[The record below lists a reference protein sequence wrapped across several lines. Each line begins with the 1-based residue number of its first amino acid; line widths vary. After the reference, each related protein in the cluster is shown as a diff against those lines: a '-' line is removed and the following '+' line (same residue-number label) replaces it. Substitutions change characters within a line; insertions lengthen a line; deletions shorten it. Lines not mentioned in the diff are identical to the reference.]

1 VTIVKHPRAN
11 PVHFPEDRRR
21 GLAIKPIYVFI
32 GLTAALAPVILA
44 WAQYLLVGL
53 PEVSPTPR
61 FDPAVD
67 PQGFPAWIRLAH
79 FVNIFFLVL
88 LTRSGLSIL
97 ADHPRLYWSNHCTPG
112 TDWIRFTP
120 ITVPTDRVWM
130 AKDDCRYVSP
140 WIGLPGYRHT
150 IGIGRH
156 WHFLSAFFWLA
167 NGLIFVALL
176 FATNQWKRLVPLDLQ
191 IYSDAWAVF
200 VHYSTFH
207 MPVEPDGFY
216 RYNALQQLAYFG
228 VVFVL
233 APISVL
239 TGLALSP
246 SIDNRYR
253 WYPALFG
260 GRQSARSIHFL
271 ALCGYVAFLI
281 PHVGMVVLTGLQQN
295 MNHIVLGTDDTGPLG
310 LWLGCVALLGVVAFC
325 FFANWLSWAH
335 PRWIQLSFRK
345 VLGPLQRR
353 YLNSLESR
361 VEYTDRDI
369 SPFMWPNG
377 VLPTTDE
384 WKALAAD
391 SFKDFRLKVSG
402 LVENPVELSLAEMR
416 ALGQQDQTTLH
427 HCIQGWSGI
436 AHWGG
441 LPLAKLIEIVRP
453 LPEAKVVVFYS
464 FGPGLY
470 GGDYY
475 DSLTLP
481 NALHHQTILAYE
493 MNHQPLPELYGAPLR
508 LRAENQLGFKM
519 VKWIREVS
527 FEATEKTVGKGF
539 GGKNED
545 DEYYP
550 VVANI

>member
-1 VTIVKHPRAN
+1 MSTIEHPRAN
-11 PVHFPEDRRR
+11 AVHFPADRRR
-21 GLAIKPIYVFI
+21 GFGIKPIYVLI
-32 GLTAALAPVILA
+32 GLTAAVGPVVLA

-53 PEVSPTPR
+53 PEVPPSPR

-88 LTRSGLSIL
+88 LFRSGLSIL
-97 ADHPRLYWSNHCTPG
+97 ADHPRLYWNNHCTPG
-112 TDWIRFTP
+112 TDWLRFTP

-156 WHFLSAFFWLA
+156 WHFLSAFFWLG
-167 NGLIFVALL
+167 NGLIFVVLL
-176 FATNQWKRLVPLDLQ
+176 FATNQWKRLVPVNLQ

-239 TGLALSP
+239 TGLAMSP
-246 SIDNRYR
+246 SIDNRYG
-253 WYPALFG
+253 WFPGMFG

-310 LWLGCVALLGVVAFC
+310 LWLGYGALAGVVAFC

-335 PRWIQLSFRK
+335 PRWIQITFRK
-345 VLGPLQRR
+345 VLGPLQRT

-377 VLPTTDE
+377 ILPTTEE

-391 SFKDFRLKVSG
+391 SFHDFRLKVTG
-402 LVENPVELSLAEMR
+402 LVENPVELSLEQMR
-416 ALGQQDQTTLH
+416 ALGRQDQTTLH

-441 LPLAKLIEIVRP
+441 LPLAKLVEIVRP

-475 DSLTLP
+475 DSLTLH
-481 NALHHQTILAYE
+481 NALHHQSILAYE

-527 FEATEKTVGKGF
+527 FEATERTVGKGF

>member
-1 VTIVKHPRAN
+1 MEHSRFN
-11 PVHFPEDRRR
+11 ELHFPPDRRR
-21 GLAIKPIYVFI
+21 GFGIKPVYVCI
-32 GLTAALAPVILA
+32 GLTAAFAPVVLA
-44 WAQYLLVGL
+44 WLQYLVVGL
-53 PEVSPTPR
+53 PEVPASPK
-61 FDPAVD
+61 FDPLVD
-67 PQGFPAWIRLAH
+67 PHGFPAWIRLAH

-88 LTRSGLSIL
+88 LFRSGLSIL
-97 ADHPRLYWSNHCTPG
+97 ADHPRLYWNNHCTPG

-120 ITVPTDRVWM
+120 ITVPTDRVWT
-130 AKDDCRYVSP
+130 ARDDCRYVSP

-167 NGLIFVALL
+167 NGLIFVVLL
-176 FATNQWKRLVPLDLQ
+176 FATNQWKRLVPVNPQ
-191 IYSDAWAVF
+191 TFSDAWAVF

-228 VVFVL
+228 VVFIL

-239 TGLALSP
+239 TGLAMSP
-246 SIDNRYR
+246 SIDDRYG
-253 WYPALFG
+253 WYPNLFG

-295 MNHIVLGTDDTGPLG
+295 MNHIVLGTDNTGPLG
-310 LWLGCVALLGVVAFC
+310 LWLGCASLAGVVAFC

-335 PRWIQLSFRK
+335 PRLIQITFRK

-369 SPFMWPNG
+369 SPYFWVNG
-377 VLPTTDE
+377 ALPTTAE

-391 SFKDFRLKVSG
+391 SFQDFRLKVTG
-402 LVENPVELSLAEMR
+402 LVENPVELSLADMR
-416 ALGQQDQTTLH
+416 ALGQQDQITMH

-441 LPLAKLIEIVRP
+441 LPLAKLMEVVRP

-464 FGPGLY
+464 FGAGLY
-470 GGDYY
+470 GNEYY
-475 DSLTLP
+475 DTLTLQ
-481 NALHHQTILAYE
+481 NARHHQSILAYE
-493 MNHQPLPELYGAPLR
+493 MNHHALPELYGAPLR
-508 LRAENQLGFKM
+508 LRAENQLGFKQ
-519 VKWIREVS
+519 VKWIREVAFVAS
-527 FEATEKTVGKGF
+527 EKTVGLGW
-539 GGKNED
+539 GGRSED
-545 DEYYP
+545 DEYFP

>member
-1 VTIVKHPRAN
+1 V
-11 PVHFPEDRRR
+11 PV
-21 GLAIKPIYVFI
+21 
-32 GLTAALAPVILA
+32 
-44 WAQYLLVGL
+44 
-53 PEVSPTPR
+53 
-61 FDPAVD
+61 
-67 PQGFPAWIRLAH
+67 
-79 FVNIFFLVL
+79 
-88 LTRSGLSIL
+88 
-97 ADHPRLYWSNHCTPG
+97 
-112 TDWIRFTP
+112 
-120 ITVPTDRVWM
+120 
-130 AKDDCRYVSP
+130 
-140 WIGLPGYRHT
+140 
-150 IGIGRH
+150 
-156 WHFLSAFFWLA
+156 
-167 NGLIFVALL
+167 
-176 FATNQWKRLVPLDLQ
+176 DLQ

-246 SIDNRYR
+246 SIDNRYS

-295 MNHIVLGTDDTGPLG
+295 MNHIVLGTDDTGALG

-377 VLPTTDE
+377 VLPTTED
-384 WKALAAD
+384 WKELAAD
-391 SFKDFRLKVSG
+391 SFKDFRLKVTG
-402 LVENPVELSLAEMR
+402 MVENPVELSLAEMR

-453 LPEAKVVVFYS
+453 LPEAKVVIFYS

-475 DSLTLP
+475 DSLSLP

-527 FEATEKTVGKGF
+527 FVATEKTVGEGF